1 LQHYYEI
8 SFRFSRNAC
17 TRACVDRFLGI
28 IPEMSRRND
37 AKHPSLIPL
46 EGRKT
51 LSLSLYSTE
60 REEIVS
66 SRLRR
71 ACVAAS
77 CSIADTLGNSGQ
89 LRGILQLFIVFET
102 AVSDNSRLEEHQ
114 TEECRAVKS
123 SEILVKLHFACS
135 RQSFSRKLE

>member
-1 LQHYYEI
+1 MEKKGKRNGKRLQHYYEI

-46 EGRKT
+46 EDRKT

-66 SRLRR
+66 SRLL
-71 ACVAAS
+71 ACVRR
-77 CSIADTLGNSGQ
+77 SILLHRGYFGKFGETEGDPPVVYSFPDRR
-89 LRGILQLFIVFET
+89 LR
-102 AVSDNSRLEEHQ
+102 
-114 TEECRAVKS
+114 
-123 SEILVKLHFACS
+123 
-135 RQSFSRKLE
+135 